1 MENSTT
7 TTTTVTQ
14 PDESYQRTK
23 WIETKKNIKQ
33 LLQQL
38 TPSNIK
44 QTVLQLFQ
52 INLLRY
58 QGLFIREI
66 MKQQIRITTNTELYG
81 SLISIINSK
90 IPEIGEL
97 LINRLVLQFKK
108 NYLQNNKNLIN
119 SSIIFICQLINQQV
133 LNEILILQILQMLL
147 ESNVPNNNN
156 NNNNNNIELAI
167 MVLKQTGLYL
177 FKHSNTALIMILNR
191 LKDIL
196 QDGANANANG
206 GNGGVGLS
214 SWNRKSIE
222 YILKLARNDFK
233 NIPIIKNGLD
243 LVETED
249 KETHVITLEDKL
261 YSRDHLN
268 VFSVDEEY
276 LDHENEYIELKK
288 EILGETDHENENENE
303 IQVIETTKNYEEKI
317 TDMSQSELLQ
327 YQKTVYLTIMSSMS
341 SDEAVHKLLKL
352 NFKSKIKN
360 KTKTK
365 TKTNSNDNE
374 ILADMVIKCCSQE
387 KTYLKYYGIIGEKLI
402 SRNDHWHNLFIKLFK
417 YYYDIIENFETNSLR
432 NLGKFFGHLFAS
444 DKLALDQ
451 AWSNI
456 KLTEQDTNPAKRILL
471 KFIFQEMIEELGI
484 NEVKERLINDD
495 YLKPY
500 IKGIFPVIN
509 VDGKDADAIRFS
521 INFFTAIGLGV
532 LTEEMRYVLDNLS
545 EPEEEDDRGRSRS
558 RSYSRSASSS
568 SYNSRSRSYSRS
580 QSRSSRSPNPRG
592 RQRFKTKK
600 HNHNESRT
608 PSRENLKRK
617 RSESVTDRN
626 GNNNNNNNNL
636 QDLLNNLK

>member
-1 MENSTT
+1 MENS
-7 TTTTVTQ
+7 TTTVTQ

-66 MKQQIRITTNTELYG
+66 MKQQIRITTNAELYG

-147 ESNVPNNNN
+147 ESNVPNN

-288 EILGETDHENENENE
+288 EILGETDHENE
-303 IQVIETTKNYEEKI
+303 IQVIETTKNYEQKI

-532 LTEEMRYVLDNLS
+532 LTEEMRYVLDNLP
-545 EPEEEDDRGRSRS
+545 EPEEEDDRGRSRSRSRS

-626 GNNNNNNNNL
+626 GNNNNNNNL